1 MSELVCRRARLG
13 EDRAIIDF
21 INDNF
26 DMRLPLVN
34 RAEFY
39 RHYYVGRGGVPQFV
53 LAEQDGRILSV
64 AGYILASTA
73 PRPDVWVSVWVAAK
87 GHNGVGL
94 ELMNALPDL
103 VGANVVACNNIR
115 PHTCTFYRFLGW
127 TAERMHHYYRLARRE
142 RYRLAQPLAPEFL
155 PVQHDLA
162 MEPVES
168 AADLIPLGMPPTS
181 HTPRK
186 DTWYL
191 RRRYYHYP
199 RARYTV
205 WAVRE
210 EGRLLAYLVTRTVT
224 ARETGCVPVV
234 RVVDF
239 IGENTVLPRLGGAL
253 DDLLQETGAEY
264 MDCYNAGI
272 APRFW
277 RAAGFCERAEQDGSI
292 IPNYLT
298 PPLRQNTEYYY
309 FTNKP
314 DNFVIFKADGDQDRP
329 HLPCD

>member
-73 PRPDVWVSVWVAAK
+73 PRPDVWVSVWVAAR